1 MSKSSTLKVKNFF
14 RLKSPDKEN
23 KELKRSASKDGSA
36 DTSFKEGSGTLPPTS
51 PGPLS
56 PGPLS
61 PGDNATLPADASPV
75 SPKEKKGRRLLP
87 FKLKRKKSKHKE
99 EKGGGGEVFFP
110 ENEEHGNFNSHM
122 SYDQMSVSTECSF
135 RTESEWDPQSE
146 ASSMISFDMT
156 QPHSPTSP
164 SKFFKNPD
172 GRKVFDRIS
181 SFFHSKRKKSSS
193 RKHSDGSTDAGSPQ
207 SPRSSHSQDE
217 DGLKT
222 PTVSHHYSQ
231 QFWSRNAKT
240 GAEYGGDLSQSSSPS
255 TTSLASVLVG
265 DAALPFADS
274 DSSGRSSVREVHVC
288 KISTSSG
295 ERNSGNATP
304 TPFDQVNT
312 IHLNADS
319 GSELGFAD
327 SVVEEVSKR
336 LKTTLQERI
345 LKDKGDS
352 NEDKTDDQTMM
363 TTSKISLSSVTTA
376 PKSPNL
382 TCISL
387 ASKKSSVTVGEKGH
401 STTLSGIKLGSHA
414 SSSHIITTRQEDEN
428 SPGMKIEDSE
438 AKNRNQVSSSS
449 FSDITTAHKPSP
461 EKESTPRSES
471 PSFHKAIWVET
482 HLGEE
487 VEWEREG
494 EKEKTIIEEEEGSRA
509 DSPPVL
515 AIPVTVIP
523 EDDSVTRGAADS
535 PATPSEILPPSGS
548 LPESTVSLAS
558 TEGEFQ
564 TVLPQPEEPD
574 TGTDSKQRSLKD
586 KRSSSEVRVTRKTVS
601 LPSKNRFFAQK
612 VCISP
617 EPSLDESKT
626 AEEERSTDSSSKALD
641 TTEATPPQHP
651 QNINV
656 ELEGAESEPFTTTD
670 DTSHSDT
677 NTPEPLVKEKI
688 DPEDSD
694 AVDTSAASDMHRG
707 KSQVSGSGVRGQ
719 GANQATPLK
728 RQVKTAA
735 AENQHTRASGVKTLS
750 SAAVSKAKT
759 VTTKAKGSIEGI
771 KLKTS
776 SDASPQREHGG
787 EKTVS
792 MIPTLKDQSTSGPS
806 SATSSR
812 SKIPKRPT
820 LDSDV
825 KAPVTPDK
833 TLVTDALGST
843 TTTSK
848 LQKQPATKEALKSPV
863 TTTKV
868 GRKASFEEAKGG
880 KGDISTTKAHKTVS
894 KLIKEKPDEDSGA
907 VNLVNG
913 LANDHEE
920 GSVKIR
926 HTTDGGS
933 PVAKR
938 QKTSS
943 VTPKSRLPVTSPS
956 RKKHEE
962 TPETKST
969 SYKKITSDQTESKMA
984 QKSPQRQEVT
994 PGSETPTPD
1003 PGSPKK
1009 GSRPSKQL
1017 SKKSHEESETNSCTT
1032 PPPTKHEKTVPSR
1045 LCKQTDIKQHA
1056 AKDSS
1061 DPLLSGSKLPTRG
1074 QRISRLPSKKPQSFP
1089 TENSASTSTSN
1100 QQDSDVD
1107 SNSETAVKP
1116 SESLVTDQV
1125 ENDNSSERLSTQDK
1139 SVFTETEA
1147 NIINLTNSQSSCCE
1161 IKVKEKETDGLK
1173 DNVTSLTTEEMS
1185 KIQSDKNDDNIK
1197 ENSHVKLTPTPKTG
1211 PGEEIIPNSEAGK
1224 AVSSPLTVTCVNNTD
1239 VNSQGGQ
1246 REGKQQPISE
1256 LLSERVSP
1264 VQSESAT
1271 QEEKTL
1277 PPEISPE
1284 VAKDKP
1290 PLESSQF
1297 TGNIKPHLI
1306 QEKSLSNSDPA
1317 LLAQDIIPKHEDV
1330 IDTFTKPVVDDNKH
1344 GDITPDQ
1351 EGVISSVDRAANEE
1365 KEEFTPGNSSDKVA
1379 SKAQDSVP
1387 KEVLSENSV
1396 APSDESKQAITEQQ
1410 NEQGLLKDQ
1419 TADMSE
1425 NDRPPSTLSS
1435 NSIKHIEVKEERD
1448 AGRNPAEVL
1457 DIQTEAVTVCELPK
1471 NVENKLDKE
1480 SLSRTEECEGQEKD
1494 SKLNE
1499 KLNDTA
1505 VESTDS
1511 KTSGK
1516 EVPKGMTSMDEEEKS
1531 IPQLL
1536 KASDLSS
1543 EQKCE
1548 QPQSEEE
1555 PQTTISSTQDE
1566 KRKEAEKEEKQM
1578 SLSENAA
1585 KGLDKD
1591 QKHEVFVKENAKS
1604 TEKEMDQQMKTLTES
1619 KEKHNDEEVRDKTNQ
1634 EDKCTD
1640 ELKEN
1645 RTPQVETV
1653 STQSESAKDEG
1664 TEDLLV
1670 KTMDSNQ
1677 RTDSQSSNQEDAK
1690 SVIVKDRDEDHKTE
1704 KNASITTEPKSPV
1717 TDIKE
1722 EEPQT
1727 DTTQG
1732 VILEGQDSHKDTN
1745 KQLDAI
1751 STESLSVESKKE
1763 KSVTSE
1769 SIKKSGTEIANAS
1782 SGASNQQDLK
1792 PITDRDQDVDIVK
1805 PEKSASKLPESKYP
1819 NVNLEQESEMEK
1831 AQTKDQVIDTDKTQ
1845 EPQTVSTEN
1854 HSAEGKEESETN
1866 ESFVKTLNDTAI
1878 VNSEVSK
1885 QQDQK
1890 SITVRDQH
1898 EDITKPE
1905 KMNIILTECKDPNV
1919 SLEVQLE
1926 VQRAAVQNQVSHAD
1940 ATEEQTAA
1948 STESPSAKENKDQS
1962 EISESLLKSMT
1973 ETADAKS
1980 EVNNQRDQKSNDT
1993 NIYVEVQ
2000 SETEKI
2006 VTENQVLL
2014 TDATQKPQTISS
2026 ETLSAKVDHETKA
2039 SKIKTLNE
2047 ITDANLDVSNQQDQ
2061 QSTTVTDQN
2070 EDITKS
2076 EKSIDELTESKD
2088 PNVCLELESKTE
2100 KTLTENKVN
2109 HIDVTQGSQAATS
2122 ESPSAEE
2129 DDATNESKIESLNE
2143 TVVVNSEVSNQ
2154 QDQKSIT
2161 VIHQNEDI
2169 TAPEKISL
2177 ILAES
2182 EGPNV
2187 NLGLESE
2194 AEKAPIQNKDSH
2206 TDTTKELE
2214 AANTESHS
2222 AEGTKEES
2230 EARKSLI
2237 KSVNDIVNANSD
2249 VGNQQDQNSRAQN
2262 EDITKPEKS
2271 INKLT
2276 ESKDPNVNQESKT
2289 AKDEGEPLIKSMNE
2303 TADVKNEV
2311 SNQQDQKST
2320 TFKAHDEDI
2329 TTPEKSINKSTESKD
2344 RNVDL
2349 EVVSKSEKALTENKV
2364 VHRDATEAV
2373 SSESPSAKEDGETNE
2388 SKITSSNETVVSN
2401 SEISNKQDQKPITI
2415 TDQNEELATRGGISS
2430 ILAQSKGQ
2438 NMNLDLES
2446 ETEKSL
2452 DKKQDSHVD
2461 TTQELEAAGTES
2473 GTAEEKSKANG
2484 SSLKSLSETSS
2495 GSANS
2500 EVIRQE
2506 DNVKSITVRTENED
2520 TIKLEK
2526 STDKSAES
2534 KDLSVN
2540 LELESDTKKA
2550 PLENQVL
2557 NIDITPE
2564 PQTASSE
2571 SPSAKEDGETNE
2583 SKVQSL
2589 NETAT
2594 TKNEDGNQHDQ
2605 TFISVR
2611 DQNKDFAKP
2620 EKINSTLTELAEG
2633 PSVNLDLESDQ
2644 NEDRI
2649 KVESTDKSGESKSP
2663 NVESEKEQAQTE
2675 NKVSHIDTVQELN
2688 AVSTESHSAEDTK
2701 GVSETSIS
2709 AKIVNETI
2717 IKQDTTEDGNQ
2728 QYRKSTTVR
2737 DQDEDIT
2744 KLEKSQTLQ
2753 MDTTQGLEAAV
2764 STVSGNKNK
2773 DILSKGLHEALN
2785 ASGDFSN
2792 QQDKKSIMIKDQDED
2807 GAKEKGTDKSGES
2820 NQRNLEL
2827 ESKKEKA
2834 PAENKISSI
2843 KKTQEPETESTESHR
2858 AEITEDK
2865 SKTNVSPKTLNDT
2878 AVVNATS
2885 DSSNQ
2890 EDQKSIRG
2898 QVEDIT
2904 KLIKHV
2910 KTESESA
2917 RTEIEKVKIED
2928 NLKESKTSESVTAQE
2943 VKPKVTENLTPDC
2956 TEDKT
2961 KTQHPSITSLMNGK
2975 ASSQSIP
2982 ELYLQRD
2989 QKSSLFS
2996 DNRDEVNRTEKKTDL
3011 TKDIEPPNTQLEKEH
3026 KTVATEGP
3034 KKSTDCFKS
3043 PEISTIK
3050 VAGKEIKGSDMTHKQ
3065 KNELFDEGKKVTKQ
3079 EDQQMKMSKLD
3090 EKPESGTLLIKDAS
3104 TEKGSGQQQE
3114 KPAVVL
3120 KKAGITTEV
3129 QKIEEEKKVKKLET
3143 GESSAY
3149 SSQKQKPKALS
3160 EDRSINFSRERIAK
3174 PSFNSS
3180 LSPLATA
3187 ELSTASKSLPL
3198 KTNTPSSWLDVEHH
3212 QRQGQKETKRRKGK
3226 KEASA
3231 SDDESHDL
3239 DDLDGFIKTIKEGG
3253 IPFQLPPKK
3262 RFSRKKPS
3270 SPPFAMP
3277 AIKEDNF
3284 ERTFDP
3290 EQFQFGL
3297 RKDSKIFKDL
3307 SPAMMIKQKAAKR
3320 ESLNQKKDTQDS
3332 TQPSLEGKMQSLTE
3346 KQKDGGKERA
3356 QVEAGKED
3364 GQNNGN
3370 EPGKRTSR
3378 LQRMSILS
3386 SLLSSPRSSR
3396 KNNEEASPASNGK
3409 PSSAQ
3414 QQDPPALGKQGVGY
3428 SPHLGVGE
3436 DKKGVKGLDQS
3447 SLVGGGSGRVSDSVV
3462 SPTSPTPSF
3471 PSFSEIKLPDHLEKY
3486 LKKNKGEPEASQGL
3500 TPTRKSKLDL
3510 ITVMDQASKA
3520 GVPKADVAPK
3530 SPAGLPPTTNHIQKT
3545 AQNGRSTSKPKIPVL
3560 RGFHKRPGK
3569 IVIHEHGQFG
3579 GEAFELYHDV
3589 EDATVIKLSP
3599 VISVRVIRGCWLLFE
3614 KPCFQGRIIALEE
3627 GPTEQI
3633 VNIWADEG
3641 TQTTLDE
3648 MGQPVPSSPM
3658 VLGSIKL
3665 AVRDYTVPRIDLFA
3679 EVNGL
3684 GRMTSYC
3691 DDIAETGSFGISNTT
3706 GSIKVHTG
3714 VWLVYSDPGYGGFVG
3729 VLEAGEYPCP
3739 ETWGFPGPFVGS
3751 LRPLRM
3757 GAIRVEHPN
3766 EVKAL
3771 VFEKPCFEGEC
3782 MEVDSDVFTFS
3793 DMQDEMDTS
3802 DGNKKKL
3809 FSVGSLKILSGL
3821 WVGYQEEDFEGQQYI
3836 LEEGEYAHCSDWGGS
3851 EDGLLSLRPICTDFM
3866 SPHVKLFS
3874 ELEFSER
3881 GLNMDLLGPI
3891 PNMED
3896 IGRGVKTQSINVLS
3910 GVWVAFEKPGF
3921 SGELYVL
3928 EKGLYAS
3935 PEDWGAQNFKISSIQ
3950 PVFHETLM
3958 GTTKFKVQLFSEP
3971 DFQGQLLSLE
3981 DSTAALDKDFLP
3993 RSCRV
3998 LAGSWVLY
4006 EGEQFTDNMYVL
4018 EEGEYPN
4025 AEAMGFLCADTTIR
4039 STQTTGHELSL
4050 PSIVLFS
4057 KMGCRGRRAVLTN
4070 GAVSLTQSGMDG
4082 YIRSLVVEGGTW
4094 VVYEG
4099 SNYRGRQLLLQPGEV
4114 HDWCQ
4119 FSSWQ
4124 RIGSLRPLIQK
4135 QQYFC
4140 LRNKETGCMM
4150 SLTGTLDDIKLMRVQ
4165 AVEETGGVE
4174 QVWFYQKG
4182 RLSCKLV
4189 EDCCLQTSGSMVMAG
4204 SRLCVSPEKDKDNHI
4219 WNITPDGVVH
4229 YHLQPN
4235 LVLEVKGG
4243 HQYDKNQIILN
4254 TFDERKLIQRW
4265 TVEIL

>member
-1 MSKSSTLKVKNFF
+1 
-14 RLKSPDKEN
+14 
-23 KELKRSASKDGSA
+23 
-36 DTSFKEGSGTLPPTS
+36 
-51 PGPLS
+51 
-56 PGPLS
+56 
-61 PGDNATLPADASPV
+61 
-75 SPKEKKGRRLLP
+75 
-87 FKLKRKKSKHKE
+87 
-99 EKGGGGEVFFP
+99 
-110 ENEEHGNFNSHM
+110 
-122 SYDQMSVSTECSF
+122 
-135 RTESEWDPQSE
+135 
-146 ASSMISFDMT
+146 
-156 QPHSPTSP
+156 
-164 SKFFKNPD
+164 
-172 GRKVFDRIS
+172 
-181 SFFHSKRKKSSS
+181 
-193 RKHSDGSTDAGSPQ
+193 
-207 SPRSSHSQDE
+207 
-217 DGLKT
+217 
-222 PTVSHHYSQ
+222 
-231 QFWSRNAKT
+231 
-240 GAEYGGDLSQSSSPS
+240 
-255 TTSLASVLVG
+255 
-265 DAALPFADS
+265 
-274 DSSGRSSVREVHVC
+274 
-288 KISTSSG
+288 
-295 ERNSGNATP
+295 
-304 TPFDQVNT
+304 
-312 IHLNADS
+312 
-319 GSELGFAD
+319 
-327 SVVEEVSKR
+327 
-336 LKTTLQERI
+336 
-345 LKDKGDS
+345 
-352 NEDKTDDQTMM
+352 
-363 TTSKISLSSVTTA
+363 
-376 PKSPNL
+376 
-382 TCISL
+382 
-387 ASKKSSVTVGEKGH
+387 
-401 STTLSGIKLGSHA
+401 
-414 SSSHIITTRQEDEN
+414 
-428 SPGMKIEDSE
+428 
-438 AKNRNQVSSSS
+438 
-449 FSDITTAHKPSP
+449 
-461 EKESTPRSES
+461 
-471 PSFHKAIWVET
+471 
-482 HLGEE
+482 
-487 VEWEREG
+487 
-494 EKEKTIIEEEEGSRA
+494 
-509 DSPPVL
+509 
-515 AIPVTVIP
+515 
-523 EDDSVTRGAADS
+523 
-535 PATPSEILPPSGS
+535 
-548 LPESTVSLAS
+548 
-558 TEGEFQ
+558 
-564 TVLPQPEEPD
+564 
-574 TGTDSKQRSLKD
+574 
-586 KRSSSEVRVTRKTVS
+586 
-601 LPSKNRFFAQK
+601 
-612 VCISP
+612 
-617 EPSLDESKT
+617 
-626 AEEERSTDSSSKALD
+626 
-641 TTEATPPQHP
+641 
-651 QNINV
+651 
-656 ELEGAESEPFTTTD
+656 
-670 DTSHSDT
+670 
-677 NTPEPLVKEKI
+677 
-688 DPEDSD
+688 
-694 AVDTSAASDMHRG
+694 
-707 KSQVSGSGVRGQ
+707 
-719 GANQATPLK
+719 
-728 RQVKTAA
+728 
-735 AENQHTRASGVKTLS
+735 
-750 SAAVSKAKT
+750 
-759 VTTKAKGSIEGI
+759 
-771 KLKTS
+771 
-776 SDASPQREHGG
+776 
-787 EKTVS
+787 
-792 MIPTLKDQSTSGPS
+792 
-806 SATSSR
+806 
-812 SKIPKRPT
+812 
-820 LDSDV
+820 
-825 KAPVTPDK
+825 
-833 TLVTDALGST
+833 
-843 TTTSK
+843 
-848 LQKQPATKEALKSPV
+848 
-863 TTTKV
+863 
-868 GRKASFEEAKGG
+868 
-880 KGDISTTKAHKTVS
+880 
-894 KLIKEKPDEDSGA
+894 
-907 VNLVNG
+907 
-913 LANDHEE
+913 
-920 GSVKIR
+920 
-926 HTTDGGS
+926 
-933 PVAKR
+933 
-938 QKTSS
+938 
-943 VTPKSRLPVTSPS
+943 
-956 RKKHEE
+956 
-962 TPETKST
+962 
-969 SYKKITSDQTESKMA
+969 
-984 QKSPQRQEVT
+984 
-994 PGSETPTPD
+994 
-1003 PGSPKK
+1003 
-1009 GSRPSKQL
+1009 
-1017 SKKSHEESETNSCTT
+1017 
-1032 PPPTKHEKTVPSR
+1032 
-1045 LCKQTDIKQHA
+1045 
-1056 AKDSS
+1056 
-1061 DPLLSGSKLPTRG
+1061 
-1074 QRISRLPSKKPQSFP
+1074 
-1089 TENSASTSTSN
+1089 
-1100 QQDSDVD
+1100 
-1107 SNSETAVKP
+1107 
-1116 SESLVTDQV
+1116 
-1125 ENDNSSERLSTQDK
+1125 
-1139 SVFTETEA
+1139 
-1147 NIINLTNSQSSCCE
+1147 
-1161 IKVKEKETDGLK
+1161 
-1173 DNVTSLTTEEMS
+1173 
-1185 KIQSDKNDDNIK
+1185 
-1197 ENSHVKLTPTPKTG
+1197 
-1211 PGEEIIPNSEAGK
+1211 
-1224 AVSSPLTVTCVNNTD
+1224 
-1239 VNSQGGQ
+1239 
-1246 REGKQQPISE
+1246 
-1256 LLSERVSP
+1256 
-1264 VQSESAT
+1264 
-1271 QEEKTL
+1271 
-1277 PPEISPE
+1277 
-1284 VAKDKP
+1284 
-1290 PLESSQF
+1290 
-1297 TGNIKPHLI
+1297 
-1306 QEKSLSNSDPA
+1306 
-1317 LLAQDIIPKHEDV
+1317 
-1330 IDTFTKPVVDDNKH
+1330 
-1344 GDITPDQ
+1344 
-1351 EGVISSVDRAANEE
+1351 
-1365 KEEFTPGNSSDKVA
+1365 
-1379 SKAQDSVP
+1379 
-1387 KEVLSENSV
+1387 
-1396 APSDESKQAITEQQ
+1396 
-1410 NEQGLLKDQ
+1410 
-1419 TADMSE
+1419 
-1425 NDRPPSTLSS
+1425 
-1435 NSIKHIEVKEERD
+1435 
-1448 AGRNPAEVL
+1448 
-1457 DIQTEAVTVCELPK
+1457 
-1471 NVENKLDKE
+1471 
-1480 SLSRTEECEGQEKD
+1480 
-1494 SKLNE
+1494 
-1499 KLNDTA
+1499 
-1505 VESTDS
+1505 
-1511 KTSGK
+1511 
-1516 EVPKGMTSMDEEEKS
+1516 
-1531 IPQLL
+1531 
-1536 KASDLSS
+1536 
-1543 EQKCE
+1543 
-1548 QPQSEEE
+1548 
-1555 PQTTISSTQDE
+1555 
-1566 KRKEAEKEEKQM
+1566 
-1578 SLSENAA
+1578 
-1585 KGLDKD
+1585 
-1591 QKHEVFVKENAKS
+1591 
-1604 TEKEMDQQMKTLTES
+1604 
-1619 KEKHNDEEVRDKTNQ
+1619 
-1634 EDKCTD
+1634 
-1640 ELKEN
+1640 
-1645 RTPQVETV
+1645 
-1653 STQSESAKDEG
+1653 
-1664 TEDLLV
+1664 
-1670 KTMDSNQ
+1670 
-1677 RTDSQSSNQEDAK
+1677 
-1690 SVIVKDRDEDHKTE
+1690 
-1704 KNASITTEPKSPV
+1704 
-1717 TDIKE
+1717 
-1722 EEPQT
+1722 
-1727 DTTQG
+1727 
-1732 VILEGQDSHKDTN
+1732 
-1745 KQLDAI
+1745 
-1751 STESLSVESKKE
+1751 
-1763 KSVTSE
+1763 
-1769 SIKKSGTEIANAS
+1769 
-1782 SGASNQQDLK
+1782 
-1792 PITDRDQDVDIVK
+1792 
-1805 PEKSASKLPESKYP
+1805 
-1819 NVNLEQESEMEK
+1819 
-1831 AQTKDQVIDTDKTQ
+1831 
-1845 EPQTVSTEN
+1845 
-1854 HSAEGKEESETN
+1854 
-1866 ESFVKTLNDTAI
+1866 
-1878 VNSEVSK
+1878 
-1885 QQDQK
+1885 
-1890 SITVRDQH
+1890 
-1898 EDITKPE
+1898 
-1905 KMNIILTECKDPNV
+1905 
-1919 SLEVQLE
+1919 
-1926 VQRAAVQNQVSHAD
+1926 
-1940 ATEEQTAA
+1940 
-1948 STESPSAKENKDQS
+1948 
-1962 EISESLLKSMT
+1962 
-1973 ETADAKS
+1973 
-1980 EVNNQRDQKSNDT
+1980 
-1993 NIYVEVQ
+1993 
-2000 SETEKI
+2000 
-2006 VTENQVLL
+2006 
-2014 TDATQKPQTISS
+2014 
-2026 ETLSAKVDHETKA
+2026 
-2039 SKIKTLNE
+2039 
-2047 ITDANLDVSNQQDQ
+2047 
-2061 QSTTVTDQN
+2061 
-2070 EDITKS
+2070 
-2076 EKSIDELTESKD
+2076 
-2088 PNVCLELESKTE
+2088 
-2100 KTLTENKVN
+2100 
-2109 HIDVTQGSQAATS
+2109 
-2122 ESPSAEE
+2122 
-2129 DDATNESKIESLNE
+2129 
-2143 TVVVNSEVSNQ
+2143 
-2154 QDQKSIT
+2154 
-2161 VIHQNEDI
+2161 
-2169 TAPEKISL
+2169 
-2177 ILAES
+2177 
-2182 EGPNV
+2182 
-2187 NLGLESE
+2187 
-2194 AEKAPIQNKDSH
+2194 
-2206 TDTTKELE
+2206 
-2214 AANTESHS
+2214 
-2222 AEGTKEES
+2222 
-2230 EARKSLI
+2230 
-2237 KSVNDIVNANSD
+2237 
-2249 VGNQQDQNSRAQN
+2249 
-2262 EDITKPEKS
+2262 
-2271 INKLT
+2271 
-2276 ESKDPNVNQESKT
+2276 
-2289 AKDEGEPLIKSMNE
+2289 
-2303 TADVKNEV
+2303 
-2311 SNQQDQKST
+2311 
-2320 TFKAHDEDI
+2320 
-2329 TTPEKSINKSTESKD
+2329 
-2344 RNVDL
+2344 
-2349 EVVSKSEKALTENKV
+2349 
-2364 VHRDATEAV
+2364 
-2373 SSESPSAKEDGETNE
+2373 
-2388 SKITSSNETVVSN
+2388 
-2401 SEISNKQDQKPITI
+2401 
-2415 TDQNEELATRGGISS
+2415 
-2430 ILAQSKGQ
+2430 
-2438 NMNLDLES
+2438 MNLDLES

-3386 SLLSSPRSSR
+3386 
-3396 KNNEEASPASNGK
+3396 K
-3409 PSSAQ
+3409 
-3414 QQDPPALGKQGVGY
+3414 
-3428 SPHLGVGE
+3428 
-3436 DKKGVKGLDQS
+3436 
-3447 SLVGGGSGRVSDSVV
+3447 
-3462 SPTSPTPSF
+3462 
-3471 PSFSEIKLPDHLEKY
+3471 
-3486 LKKNKGEPEASQGL
+3486 
-3500 TPTRKSKLDL
+3500 
-3510 ITVMDQASKA
+3510 
-3520 GVPKADVAPK
+3520 
-3530 SPAGLPPTTNHIQKT
+3530 
-3545 AQNGRSTSKPKIPVL
+3545 
-3560 RGFHKRPGK
+3560 
-3569 IVIHEHGQFG
+3569 
-3579 GEAFELYHDV
+3579 AFELYHDV

-3950 PVFHETLM
+3950 PVLV
-3958 GTTKFKVQLFSEP
+3958 GVLRLVCVLQVQLFSEP

-4025 AEAMGFLCADTTIR
+4025 AEAMGFLLQSMD
-4039 STQTTGHELSL
+4039 ELSL

-4235 LVLEVKGG
+4235 LVLEVKG
-4243 HQYDKNQIILN
+4243 QIPLLHAIVN
-4254 TFDERKLIQRW
+4254 TVHKACF
-4265 TVEIL
+4265 